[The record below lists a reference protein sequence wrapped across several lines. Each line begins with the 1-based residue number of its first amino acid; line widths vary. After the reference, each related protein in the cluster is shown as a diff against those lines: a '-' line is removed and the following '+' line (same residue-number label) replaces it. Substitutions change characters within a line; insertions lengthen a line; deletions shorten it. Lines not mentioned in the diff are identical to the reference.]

1 MNFLL
6 YLIPLVVFLIAS
18 FTMYGISTEED
29 KNTFS
34 SIFIKNVLPASVI
47 SVLVFVIIK
56 FKDSSVF
63 NSEPMMRGNYFD

>member
-6 YLIPLVVFLIAS
+6 YLLPLVVFVIVSL
-18 FTMYGISTEED
+18 TMYCISTEED

-47 SVLVFVIIK
+47 SALVFAIIK
-56 FKDSSVF
+56 FKDSGVF
-63 NSEPMMRGNYFD
+63 SQEPMMSGNYFD

>member
-6 YLIPLVVFLIAS
+6 YVLPLVVFVVAS
-18 FTMYGISTEED
+18 STMYCISTEED

-34 SIFIKNVLPASVI
+34 SIFIKNVLPASVV

-56 FKDSSVF
+56 FKDTGVF
-63 NSEPMMRGNYFD
+63 NSEPMMSGNYFD